1 MADGGPRDG
10 HDDDYEDH
18 DEDFENLASGETGT
32 LLGFA
37 EPLNGGGGPPLISR
51 FFPSKVGG
59 KPAWLNLRNIPE
71 APKCLNCKEVL
82 SFLLQVYAP
91 RTQGSN
97 KDDAFHRTIFVFTC
111 KKASCL
117 RTGKSIRVFRSQLGR
132 NNEYYSSE
140 PPVELIDGDENDG
153 FEVETD
159 SLNPVEGVYHL
170 NVLMLLLLWYA
181 PTSYANIT
189 VHLCHVCGVL
199 SSQSSSLK
207 KKSKGLLAL
216 KKAVFPEYEL
226 VIEPEMQEYY
236 GNNSPKMEWYSE
248 TLMIRFLISK
258 SHIALI
264 CVCKDVDN
272 TAAAEEAKKEKKSS
286 PKNDKKKE
294 DASDHFVKEK
304 ELLRKYDE
312 EMKKLSIKE
321 RENEDKAF
329 REDAGLIRA
338 FSGADAAQ
346 VRLEARQLA
355 MEAKKKGDKQKI
367 NDNDD
372 DEDEDTKND
381 NSGAGGP
388 DLVFDRFQAFMRA
401 NPEQVI
407 RYNRLAE
414 NVPKCKYCGGQREF
428 EFQIMPQLLNYL
440 NIDHF
445 EKDSLDWGIIACYTC
460 SGSCGDGSKAYFE
473 EFAHCQNIIDPEKIQ
488 ST

>member
-1 MADGGPRDG
+1 
-10 HDDDYEDH
+10 
-18 DEDFENLASGETGT
+18 
-32 LLGFA
+32 
-37 EPLNGGGGPPLISR
+37 
-51 FFPSKVGG
+51 
-59 KPAWLNLRNIPE
+59 
-71 APKCLNCKEVL
+71 
-82 SFLLQVYAP
+82 
-91 RTQGSN
+91 
-97 KDDAFHRTIFVFTC
+97 
-111 KKASCL
+111 
-117 RTGKSIRVFRSQLGR
+117 
-132 NNEYYSSE
+132 
-140 PPVELIDGDENDG
+140 
-153 FEVETD
+153 
-159 SLNPVEGVYHL
+159 
-170 NVLMLLLLWYA
+170 
-181 PTSYANIT
+181 
-189 VHLCHVCGVL
+189 
-199 SSQSSSLK
+199 
-207 KKSKGLLAL
+207 
-216 KKAVFPEYEL
+216 VFPEYEL
-226 VIEPEMQEYY
+226 VIEPEMQE
-236 GNNSPKMEWYSE
+236 
-248 TLMIRFLISK
+248 
-258 SHIALI
+258 
-264 CVCKDVDN
+264 DVDN
-272 TAAAEEAKKEKKSS
+272 TAAAEEAKKEKKSN

-355 MEAKKKGDKQKI
+355 MEAKKKEDKQKI

-407 RYNRLAE
+407 RYNRLAGKSSLPPKKNVSTQPEAAGGGGGAEGIISEAPQPSSTSSSSSSSPPPKTKRQQQQPLWISPKNQIDLE

-488 ST
+488 SEKIQS